1 MKRFR
6 KTNVASVPEV
16 PLLIDEDDYMSAIP
30 GLECEEKTFK
40 AMPIST
46 LIEQFDLPQED
57 LGKKN
62 KRRKVDE
69 LMSAV
74 LETGLRTSLVPK
86 HPESESKSVG
96 ELDQKKDNVG
106 WKLLQKFGYKLS
118 DQPKETE
125 EKAEKSEN
133 IDPGVLQLKG
143 LGRNESGITEPLDIL
158 PFTEQLKEGKTGL
171 GMKQHEHRIVE
182 QRREKT
188 REIETRFFNL
198 QQFFSFYATRY
209 KEHEKIVKVIYELD
223 LRKSNDDNDNNSD
236 EERNDIRFSIE
247 ETKALHQR
255 YQHRLLPTTSDNDE
269 QIQEDSGLSFPHP
282 RDIHSKTEEE
292 MR

>member
-6 KTNVASVPEV
+6 KTNVTSVPEI

-30 GLECEEKTFK
+30 GLECEEKTSK
-40 AMPIST
+40 AKPIST
-46 LIEQFDLPQED
+46 LIEQFDLPSED

-86 HPESESKSVG
+86 PPDSESKSVG
-96 ELDQKKDNVG
+96 DLDQKKENVG
-106 WKLLQKFGYKLS
+106 WKLLQKFGYKADEKVEKLGNS
-118 DQPKETE
+118 D
-125 EKAEKSEN
+125 SS
-133 IDPGVLQLKG
+133 VLQLKG

-223 LRKSNDDNDNNSD
+223 LRKSNDDDDNNGD
-236 EERNDIRFSIE
+236 EEGNDINFSIE

-269 QIQEDSGLSFPHP
+269 QIHEDTGLSFPNP
-282 RDIHSKTEEE
+282 RDIHSKTEED